1 MDRKYKQVTIIF
13 DDKRLP
19 CVFIQSF
26 EGVDVFKTLLRD
38 SIPQAPRRILSS
50 AYDALTEIM
59 RNSIRDNAEKNTL
72 WLLLDDLYAIKIA
85 LNVIIRGHRVIGITL
100 DKEV

>member
-1 MDRKYKQVTIIF
+1 MKQVCIIF

-19 CVFIQSF
+19 CVFIKSHEAQN
-26 EGVDVFKTLLRD
+26 VFKTLLRD

-50 AYDALTEIM
+50 AFDMLTEVIH
-59 RNSIRDNAEKNTL
+59 NAVSNDVDKNTIH
-72 WLLLDDLYAIKIA
+72 LLLDDLYAIKIA

-100 DKEV
+100 DKET